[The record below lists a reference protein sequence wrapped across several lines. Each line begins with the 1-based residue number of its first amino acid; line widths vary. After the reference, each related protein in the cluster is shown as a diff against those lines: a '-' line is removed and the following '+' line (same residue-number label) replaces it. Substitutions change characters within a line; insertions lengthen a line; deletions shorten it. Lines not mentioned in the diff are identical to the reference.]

1 LIWPGPATPSG
12 TSSAKVHIFFERS
25 EVTFRTFQIYSAIYR
40 RKADGLFCRLAK
52 FKKNCWSESRDIWL
66 QRPAGVKNVIFPAF
80 FGRSKVIFKT
90 FQIYSA
96 IYRRKANAKI
106 YKLAKFEKNCWI
118 GSRDIEL
125 ERPPRLQLFG
135 QQIFLCLQQKTYN

>member
-1 LIWPGPATPSG
+1 M
-12 TSSAKVHIFFERS
+12 
-25 EVTFRTFQIYSAIYR
+25 YSAIYH
-40 RKADGLFCRLAK
+40 RKADGSVCRLAK

-66 QRPAGVKNVIFPAF
+66 QRPTGVKNSIFPAF
-80 FGRSKVIFKT
+80 FGRLKVIFKT

-96 IYRRKANAKI
+96 IYRRKANVKI

-125 ERPPRLQLFG
+125 ERPTGLQLLG
-135 QQIFLCLQQKTYN
+135 MRIFL

>member
-25 EVTFRTFQIYSAIYR
+25 EVTFRTFLMYSAIYR
-40 RKADGLFCRLAK
+40 WKADGSVCRLAK
-52 FKKNCWSESRDIWL
+52 FKKNSWSESRDISL
-66 QRPAGVKNVIFPAF
+66 QRPTGVKNLGIPAF

-90 FQIYSA
+90 FLLHSA

-125 ERPPRLQLFG
+125 ERPIGLQLFG
-135 QQIFLCLQQKTYN
+135 QQIF